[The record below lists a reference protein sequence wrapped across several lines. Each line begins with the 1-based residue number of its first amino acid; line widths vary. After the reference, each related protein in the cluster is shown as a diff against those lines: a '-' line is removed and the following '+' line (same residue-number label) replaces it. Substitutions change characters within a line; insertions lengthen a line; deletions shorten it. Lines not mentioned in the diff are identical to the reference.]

1 MRYLSILFA
10 FSFSLLLLG
19 SGCDSTDLSL
29 LNQVKR
35 FEPEWMKLSEKVM
48 YIDRNLHIT
57 QRRYQEDFEAIN
69 PYLSDPNFDERTQLY
84 GLRSQ
89 YRNLMTD
96 RDELQEKF
104 EATRKEFVSSVESFN
119 DWQNQLMQGKLET
132 AAAREKLAA
141 YQRKYEELYEE
152 IDKQQSEVIANI
164 ETHNRILRQI
174 ASALGLFTNFD
185 INPR

>member
-10 FSFSLLLLG
+10 FSLSLLLLG

-48 YIDRNLHIT
+48 YIDRNLRIA
-57 QRRYQEDFEAIN
+57 QRRYQEDFETIN

-89 YRNLMTD
+89 YRNVMSD
-96 RDELQEKF
+96 RDELQKQF
-104 EATRKEFVSSVESFN
+104 DRSRQAFVSSVESFN
-119 DWQNQLMQGKLET
+119 DWQNKLMQGKLET
-132 AAAREKLAA
+132 ETARQELAD
-141 YQRKYEELYEE
+141 YQRQYEELYKE
-152 IDKQQSEVIANI
+152 IDGQQSEVIANI

>member
-1 MRYLSILFA
+1 MRYLSIPLVLL
-10 FSFSLLLLG
+10 FSLLFLG

-48 YIDRNLHIT
+48 YIDRNLRIAK
-57 QRRYQEDFEAIN
+57 RRYQEDYETIN

-89 YRNLMTD
+89 YRNVMSE
-96 RDELQEKF
+96 RDELQGKF
-104 EATRKEFVSSVESFN
+104 DASRQEFVSAVESFN

-132 AAAREKLAA
+132 EAAREKLAE
-141 YQRKYEELYEE
+141 YQRQYEVLYQE
-152 IDKQQSEVIANI
+152 IDEQHSTVIANI

-174 ASALGLFTNFD
+174 AGALGLFTNFD

>member
-1 MRYLSILFA
+1 MRYLPILLVLL
-10 FSFSLLLLG
+10 FSLLFLG
-19 SGCDSTDLSL
+19 SGCDATDLSL

-48 YIDRNLHIT
+48 YIDRNLRIAK
-57 QRRYQEDFEAIN
+57 RRYQEDFETIN

-89 YRNLMTD
+89 YRNVMSE
-96 RDELQEKF
+96 RDELQKKF
-104 EATRKEFVSSVESFN
+104 DAARQEVISTVERFN
-119 DWQNQLMQGKLET
+119 DWQNKLMQGKLET
-132 AAAREKLAA
+132 ETARQALAE
-141 YQRKYEELYEE
+141 YQRKYEELYKEV
-152 IDKQQSEVIANI
+152 DQQQSEVITNI